1 MTRVET
7 PDPIRAVLDDEMAV
21 LAALPHRLWSGL
33 ARTSRTAV
41 RRGSNGRTYR
51 VAVDARPD
59 PADPDSILVTV
70 RVQPTG
76 WFAGGSVSARFTSRP
91 EGPAGGLE
99 PPDSAG

>member
-1 MTRVET
+1 
-7 PDPIRAVLDDEMAV
+7 
-21 LAALPHRLWSGL
+21 
-33 ARTSRTAV
+33 
-41 RRGSNGRTYR
+41 
-51 VAVDARPD
+51 VDARPD